1 MQRLVR
7 HRTPMLAVIL
17 AVLVALSFTLMMLI
31 TMGQQEE
38 TPVQQPVQQEK
49 KLQDDK
55 QLIAKTDAKGKA
67 HFGLGILNPIEHKIM
82 PLPNIEDNVTNATF
96 TTAAATS
103 NAHNKANATFTATT
117 AATRVTNENENNNN
131 NANAKATTTNSKA
144 STTNANTD
152 TSEENMK
159 NNEVPVDTNPNI
171 FVNPK
176 NNPSSIATCGQVIT
190 KDVIL
195 LKDIECPGVGMIVGA
210 DGLTIN
216 LNNHRL
222 SLANNTGIS
231 RIPEIEEIGILVP
244 GKKNITIRGPGVI
257 TGFDK
262 AIEFAGSGRGYVL
275 DLKLTGNNMGLSL
288 KASEEITIYRS
299 FIEGNTIGIASQS
312 SKEGLIISNQI
323 SQNTNEGIVFMDSNY
338 FIIGANSVIGNGDIG
353 IFLDVSSFNNTVSS
367 NNILNHAVD
376 VSNADGI
383 PIHISMNEYSE
394 NSCGEALPDGIC

>member
-1 MQRLVR
+1 
-7 HRTPMLAVIL
+7 MLAIIL
-17 AVLVALSFTLMMLI
+17 AALVALSSTLMMLI

-55 QLIAKTDAKGKA
+55 QFIAKTDAKGKA
-67 HFGLGILNPIEHKIM
+67 HFGLGILNPLEHKIM
-82 PLPNIEDNVTNATF
+82 PLPHIKDNVTNATF
-96 TTAAATS
+96 TTTTAATS
-103 NAHNKANATFTATT
+103 NANSRANATFTTTT
-117 AATRVTNENENNNN
+117 AASTSITNENENNNN
-131 NANAKATTTNSKA
+131 NANAKATTT
-144 STTNANTD
+144 STTTDPNTG

-159 NNEVPVDTNPNI
+159 NNEVSVDTTPNI

-176 NNPSSIATCGQVIT
+176 NTPSSIATCGQVIT
-190 KDVIL
+190 RDVIL

-210 DGLTIN
+210 DGITIN

-222 SLANNTGIS
+222 SLSNNTGIS

-244 GKKNITIRGPGVI
+244 GKKNIAIKGPGVI

-312 SKEGLIISNQI
+312 SKEGLIVSNQI